1 MVAAPFRL
9 SSVIRSVLIAPK
21 RWSKA
26 IRGSRRRAA
35 SDLNSL
41 STLTGQVTH
50 DGCGT
55 VQVVFG
61 YQIGFD
67 RSQAMVQ
74 GDKGQPQACGFN
86 TVNVWETF
94 FRPNIGGYATCF
106 RRILDRALDA
116 VDSRIDVQQLKAG
129 AVEGAANTKKH
140 SIV

>member
-74 GDKGQPQACGFN
+74 GDKGQPQACGFRSQ
-86 TVNVWETF
+86 F
-94 FRPNIGGYATCF
+94 SFD
-106 RRILDRALDA
+106 LDWPGDA
-116 VDSRIDVQQLKAG
+116 RWLRHRSGCLRLSDRF
-129 AVEGAANTKKH
+129 
-140 SIV
+140 